1 MKGTTNTGTGIT
13 VDSQLSTSSTNP
25 VQNKVITNALNTKQ
39 DTLNVAQLAAVNSG
53 ITATKVS
60 TYDDYASQ
68 IALKANSADLA
79 TVATTGAFSDLTGT
93 PTIPTEV
100 SQLTNDSDYQ
110 TATQVSQSINSAISS
125 IDVGVTS
132 FNGEKGAVTY
142 EAPVTS
148 VNGQIGAVQ
157 IDMPVV
163 DDALSTTSTN
173 AIANNVVTTTLNT
186 KVQAT
191 DVSSVPSGTDAFTAA
206 VKQAAAEQGYVTLQ
220 LTTTDPGE
228 GSPLPPNTL
237 LGVY

>member
-25 VQNKVITNALNTKQ
+25 VQNQVITNALNTKQ

-53 ITATKVS
+53 ITAAKVS
-60 TYDDYASQ
+60 TYDNYASQ

-79 TVATTGAFSDLTGT
+79 TVATTGAFADLIGT

-100 SQLTNDSDYQ
+100 SQLDNDAGYQ

-132 FNGEKGAVTY
+132 FNGEKGAITY

-163 DDALSTTSTN
+163 DDTLSTTSTN
-173 AIANNVVTTTLNT
+173 AIANNVVTTTLNA